1 MIVNY
6 TQIPTSNQIND
17 DYNKN
22 EDYENYD
29 EENRDGGGEDE
40 MDPDE
45 AWALKQ
51 AERDAAFERA
61 NKESMPEASGW
72 NYQQS
77 FRGNKNIVNEC

>member
-6 TQIPTSNQIND
+6 TQIPTSNQNND
-17 DYNKN
+17 EYNEN

-29 EENRDGGGEDE
+29 DENRDGGEDE

-61 NKESMPEASGW
+61 NKEPMPEASGW

-77 FRGNKNIVNEC
+77 FRGNKNIVN